1 MKKVLIVTFAVLLST
16 SVFAKRKKKV
26 EEPVV
31 PVLVLADAADSVSY
45 ALGIEMGGKM
55 RTMLTQMPGGEYNV
69 DIFALSFNQAL
80 RLDSTVVMTV
90 EEASAYLQ
98 SYMTA
103 IKKQELNETKDE
115 AATFLAENKKREGV
129 IETAS
134 GLQYQV
140 VKMGEGAKPLPTDR
154 VKVHYEGFLL
164 DGTLFD
170 SSVNRGTPAEF
181 VLSQVI
187 KGWTEGLQLMPVGS
201 KFTFYIPYDLGYGEQ
216 GAGKV
221 IPPYAALI
229 FEVELLDIVN
239 E

>member
-1 MKKVLIVTFAVLLST
+1 MKKVIIIAFAVLLSS

-26 EEPVV
+26 EEPVA

-45 ALGIEMGGKM
+45 ALGVEMGDKM

-69 DIFALSFNQAL
+69 DIFALSFHQSL
-80 RLDSTVVMTV
+80 RADSSVLMSV
-90 EEASAYLQ
+90 EVANAYLK

-103 IKKQELNETKDE
+103 IKNEELKETKTE
-115 AATFLAENKKREGV
+115 ATAFLTENKKREGV

-140 VKMGEGAKPLPTDR
+140 VRMGEGAKPVSSDK

-164 DGTLFD
+164 DGTPFD
-170 SSVNRGTPAEF
+170 SSVKRGTPAEF

-201 KFTFYIPYDLGYGEQ
+201 KFTFYIPSDLGYGEQ
-216 GAGKV
+216 GAGSV
-221 IPPYAALI
+221 IPPYATLI
-229 FEVELLDIVN
+229 FEVELLDIIK
-239 E
+239 